1 MKKVLNFV
9 VSICLLL
16 QMSTLAFHA
25 IADSSSQKAV
35 IFVDDDIT
43 VDTVWSGDYN
53 YYICSTGNDEPKV
66 LNGATLTIEEG
77 AVVYFADGRNKSGIY
92 EPVNGTDKY
101 PYRTMSVESGHLI
114 ANGVKFTVLP
124 GRYDGAWDGITLYA
138 TDAIPSSA
146 VFNNCIFEYGGT
158 TGAMVTTKERSMH
171 AGGQT
176 INLTVSEC
184 VFQNPVPGS
193 TGVIYDNGYHRN
205 GKGTVRIEKTTFTGF
220 GRGVQIQRSDT
231 AKEIDTYIDQCT
243 FNNSTIRS
251 VEIMDGR
258 LASVTNCIF
267 NNNNPIYNNIMLYY
281 DYNDSNHPDEVV
293 LSGNQFNGTASTFP
307 MGVHAA
313 SKINKDADYTNS
325 FGNDFPDEYKF
336 TTVFGNVGRPAW
348 ANQNESGIWGNVGVP
363 YILTNSVSINYCQD
377 APTSY
382 SDLTIKPGVT
392 VLLGNDAKL
401 ISRGK
406 LIAEGTEDLPIQ
418 FKPAPGLDH
427 AAYIEASR
435 YGQVFLKHCIIED
448 FWMGLWIDYSRAEN
462 INDIL
467 VSVENC
473 KISNTL
479 TDAIHIF
486 ENSTPNGHI
495 IIKNSEFGSAS
506 DGDNGIVIH
515 QSKNVSISNCLIYGY
530 KGNGVIFHLYRK
542 YMLLYPEAL
551 KIENC
556 TITKNDF
563 SGVKLEIDPY
573 FETLPENG
581 VLINNSI
588 ITGNGVLNIA
598 EDEFYQHERLSH
610 PVRINYSLVGKDT
623 VTFTNGIYT
632 HQDNDYIQIPSGNF
646 TNCID
651 SDPMFANADNFDFH
665 LKSTGGRWNGAEWVK
680 DTVTSPAIDSGNP
693 ESSYSLEPAPNGH
706 RINMGYY
713 GNTPFASKTFTIS
726 NYTVTYN
733 ANGGL
738 GTAPTESEK
747 QDGATFIAASA
758 SSFTAPTGKRFK
770 EWNTKANGTG
780 TAYSAG
786 SQIVMPAQD
795 IVLYAI
801 WETATYSVTINSS
814 LGGSISAGF
823 SGNYVSGAI
832 INITANPSDGYE
844 FDGWVSSNGGI
855 FGSIGS
861 TSTTFVVPSNDTI
874 VTAHFKAN
882 SNTDSGKYIPNSS
895 IIIQNTS
902 VTIDLTLGHTIVS
915 AEQMEMLLDLN
926 KEKPIVLNGTKYT
939 LTFPKGALQIAN
951 ESKDYDF
958 GVRFDAGNSYNA
970 IRKLSG
976 EKFVLMLD
984 FNHSGLL
991 PGETQININV
1001 GMQYAGK
1008 TLQYYY
1014 YNPNTK
1020 ELELIKSTITDEN
1033 GYVTVSQSH
1042 CSSYVF
1048 QLSVDDT
1055 GVTDQDKSPDTGD
1068 NSNTLLR
1075 ILLILASTITILIIF
1090 IHKRIAGRLEE

>member
-16 QMSTLAFHA
+16 QMNTLAFHA
-25 IADSSSQKAV
+25 MADSSSQKAV

-77 AVVYFADGRNKSGIY
+77 AVVYFADGRNESGIY

-193 TGVIYDNGYHRN
+193 TGVIYDNGYHKN
-205 GKGTVRIEKTTFTGF
+205 GKGTVLIEKTTFTGF
-220 GRGVQIQRSDT
+220 GRGIQVARSDT
-231 AKEIDTYIDQCT
+231 GKEINISIDQCT
-243 FNNSTIRS
+243 FNDSSIHS

-267 NNNNPIYNNIMLYY
+267 NNNNPSYHSVLLYY
-281 DYNDSNHPDEVV
+281 GYNDSNHPDEVV
-293 LSGNQFNGTASTFP
+293 LSGNTFNGNVSIYP
-307 MGVHAA
+307 IGVHAA
-313 SKINKDADYTNS
+313 SKINKDSNSTNS
-325 FGNDFPDEYKF
+325 FSNDFPDEFKYAKI
-336 TTVFGNVGRPAW
+336 FGNVGRPAW
-348 ANQNESGIWGNVGVP
+348 ANINESAVWGNIGIP
-363 YILTNSVSINYCQD
+363 YVLNENVSINYCQD
-377 APTSY
+377 SPMSY
-382 SDLTIKPGVT
+382 SDLTIKPGVS
-392 VLLGNDAKL
+392 VFFEGDSKL

-406 LIAEGTEDLPIQ
+406 LSAEGTADLPIN
-418 FKPAPGLDH
+418 FAPKPGSTTS
-427 AAYIEASR
+427 AAWIEGSR
-435 YGQVFLKHCIIED
+435 YGQVILKHCIID
-448 FWMGLWIDYSRAEN
+448 NFWRGLWFDYDRTDNLNEV
-462 INDIL
+462 L
-467 VSVENC
+467 VSIENC
-473 KISNTL
+473 KISNTQA
-479 TDAIHIF
+479 TAIHID
-486 ENSTPNGHI
+486 ENSAPNGHI
-495 IIKNSEFGSAS
+495 TIKNSEFGSAS

-515 QSKNVSISNCLIYGY
+515 QSKNVSISNCLVYGY

-551 KIENC
+551 TVENC
-556 TITKNDF
+556 TITKNAF

-598 EDEFYQHERLSH
+598 EDEFYQFERLPH
-610 PVRINYSLVGKDT
+610 PVRINYSLIGKDS
-623 VTFTNGIYT
+623 VAFTNGIYT
-632 HQDNDYIQIPSGNF
+632 HQDNEYVQIPLENF

-651 SDPMFANADNFDFH
+651 SDPLFANANSFDFH
-665 LKSTGGRWNGAEWVK
+665 LKSQGGRWNGVEWVK

-693 ESSYSLEPAPNGH
+693 KSSYSLEPTPNGG

-758 SSFTAPTGKRFK
+758 SSFTAPADKRFK

-844 FDGWVSSNGGI
+844 FDGWVSSNGG
-855 FGSIGS
+855 S
-861 TSTTFVVPSNDTI
+861 
-874 VTAHFKAN
+874 
-882 SNTDSGKYIPNSS
+882 
-895 IIIQNTS
+895 
-902 VTIDLTLGHTIVS
+902 
-915 AEQMEMLLDLN
+915 
-926 KEKPIVLNGTKYT
+926 
-939 LTFPKGALQIAN
+939 
-951 ESKDYDF
+951 
-958 GVRFDAGNSYNA
+958 
-970 IRKLSG
+970 
-976 EKFVLMLD
+976 
-984 FNHSGLL
+984 
-991 PGETQININV
+991 
-1001 GMQYAGK
+1001 
-1008 TLQYYY
+1008 
-1014 YNPNTK
+1014 
-1020 ELELIKSTITDEN
+1020 
-1033 GYVTVSQSH
+1033 
-1042 CSSYVF
+1042 
-1048 QLSVDDT
+1048 
-1055 GVTDQDKSPDTGD
+1055 
-1068 NSNTLLR
+1068 
-1075 ILLILASTITILIIF
+1075 LAV
-1090 IHKRIAGRLEE
+1090 